1 MDTDI
6 CFLYTSSI
14 IIQYVTAVKHTF
26 LYLGYLEYLSIRKK
40 YIAEAASH
48 PAWRQALGEPG
59 TCVNRERAPNQKG
72 GELFGFFGFGLAGV
86 FLRRGRRCLLVG

>member
-48 PAWRQALGEPG
+48 PA
-59 TCVNRERAPNQKG
+59 
-72 GELFGFFGFGLAGV
+72 
-86 FLRRGRRCLLVG
+86 